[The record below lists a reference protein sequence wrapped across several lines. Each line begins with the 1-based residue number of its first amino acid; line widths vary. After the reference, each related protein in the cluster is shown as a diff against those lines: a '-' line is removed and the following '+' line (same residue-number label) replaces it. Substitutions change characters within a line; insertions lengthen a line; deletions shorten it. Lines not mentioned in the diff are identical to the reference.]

1 MSVKRFALFG
11 VVMFAVACGGGS
23 SPGAQGP
30 SAHAEKGGG
39 AKGAAAKDS
48 GQRVGGHA
56 THDRARGTDH
66 GASYED
72 LTCAGE
78 LEGLAWCDSA
88 TELAFCSGG
97 EWYVLD
103 CSHPD
108 IDGDFCGEVGTTV
121 DCYATAEF

>member
-1 MSVKRFALFG
+1 MSAKCI
-11 VVMFAVACGGGS
+11 VVAAMFVAACGGA

-30 SAHAEKGGG
+30 SAHAQKGGG
-39 AKGAAAKDS
+39 AKGVAAKDS

-56 THDRARGTDH
+56 VNDRTKGQDRGATYD
-66 GASYED
+66 E
-72 LTCAGE
+72 LTCADE

-97 EWYVLD
+97 EWWVLD
-103 CSHPD
+103 CSHPE

>member
-1 MSVKRFALFG
+1 
-11 VVMFAVACGGGS
+11 MFLVACGGS
-23 SPGAQGP
+23 SPGTQSP
-30 SAHAEKGGG
+30 SAHAQKGGG
-39 AKGAAAKDS
+39 AKGVAAKDS

-56 THDRARGTDH
+56 SHDRAKGSDH
-66 GASYED
+66 GATYDD

-88 TELAFCSGG
+88 TELAFCSAG
-97 EWYVLD
+97 EWWVLD

-121 DCYATAEF
+121 DCYATSEF